1 MTRPYAGQTEAAM
14 RDAVSVAVDHAVA
27 LGADGVSAGA
37 RAGGG
42 LRIVVRDGIADT
54 ALRDSHQ
61 TLWLTVFRGGRSGS
75 ASSSALD
82 AGSIRRAAD
91 EAFAIAGHVGSD
103 PMAGLADPDTL
114 ALDGLMPPMLA
125 PSGLDAPALR
135 DIAVEGEALARSCS
149 APVGVDLR
157 VTEAGAASSDTVTAL
172 ATSAGFCRS
181 AATSIH
187 RRWAMVLAQG
197 PDGAVQEVGQTS
209 DRRFDALDDA
219 ATVAAGAVA
228 RAVARLGGRRIPG
241 RAAPVLFDARIAATL
256 VEDIVGALSGG
267 PQHRRASFLLDTLD
281 RPVAPVHLDLT
292 EDPFEPWG
300 MASGGFD
307 GEGVAG
313 RARSIIAGGVVQGY
327 LLATASARRLGMRST
342 GNADGPWN
350 LRLTSSAPGG
360 DAAAMRGLL
369 HTGLIVTQLLGGA
382 TDPVSG
388 TWTRAVE
395 GLWVENGTVI
405 HPVADVT
412 LGGTMRDM
420 MAGIV
425 AVGDDVY
432 RNGAIRCGSIL
443 VETMHIGGSS

>member
-1 MTRPYAGQTEAAM
+1 M
-14 RDAVSVAVDHAVA
+14 RDAVSMAVDHAVT

-42 LRIVVRDGIADT
+42 IRIVVRDGIADT
-54 ALRDSHQ
+54 ALRDNHQ
-61 TLWLTVFRGGRSGS
+61 SLWLTVFRGGRSGS
-75 ASSSALD
+75 ASSAALD
-82 AGSIRRAAD
+82 ARSIRRAAD

-103 PMAGLADPDTL
+103 PMAGLADADML
-114 ALDGLMPPMLA
+114 ALDGPMPPMLA

-135 DIAVEGEALARSCS
+135 DVALEIEALAQSRPG
-149 APVGVDLR
+149 AAGVDLR
-157 VTEAGAASSDTVTAL
+157 VTEAGAASSDVVTAL

-181 AATSIH
+181 AASSIH
-187 RRWAMVLAQG
+187 RRWVMVLAQG
-197 PDGAVQEVGQTS
+197 PDGSVQDVGQTS
-209 DRRFDALDDA
+209 DRRFGALQDA
-219 ATVAAGAVA
+219 ATVAAGTIA
-228 RAVARLGGRRIPG
+228 RATARLGGRRIAG
-241 RAAPVLFDARIAATL
+241 RAAPVLFDARIASTL

-267 PQHRRASFLLDTLD
+267 PQCRKASFLLDTLD
-281 RPVAPVHLDLT
+281 RPVAPAHIDLS

-313 RARSIIAGGVVQGY
+313 RTRAIIADGVVQGY
-327 LLATASARRLGMRST
+327 LLATASARRLGMQST

-350 LRLTSSAPGG
+350 VRLTSQLDSG
-360 DAAAMRGLL
+360 DADAMRAML

-395 GLWVENGTVI
+395 GLWVENGVVI
-405 HPVADVT
+405 HPVADIT

-425 AVGDDVY
+425 AIGTDVY

-443 VETMHIGGSS
+443 IETMRIGGSA